1 MKPANRSSHPPLV
14 VAIASSDRVYTKSL
28 IDLFNHEGFSS
39 FHLDLSQAANQAD
52 LADVDVLV
60 LDISGLAID
69 EVELVACLQ
78 QFEPLIEVVAIAGD
92 SPVADAVKAL
102 RSGVFTVL
110 QHPVPTARLLDAII
124 QAGRRH
130 RRAWVRL
137 AELNDGRRAD
147 VSQPSRSGSSSNN
160 ETTEETS

>member
-1 MKPANRSSHPPLV
+1 MKPANRSSDPPLV

-39 FHLDLSQAANQAD
+39 FSVDLSRAVNRAD
-52 LADVDVLV
+52 LADIDVLV

-69 EVELVACLQ
+69 EVELVVRLQ
-78 QFEPLIEVVAIAGD
+78 RFEPLIEVVAIAGD

-110 QHPVPTARLLDAII
+110 QHPVPTAGLLDAII

-147 VSQPSRSGSSSNN
+147 VSHVSRRGSFSKD
-160 ETTEETS
+160 ETNEETS